1 MKTKQAKRTALAFTI
16 LLAATTATFAQ
27 QKPNFSGRWELNK
40 AKSSPVGQMQNRVL
54 VIEHNDPAIKV
65 NRTETY
71 ADGERVSNP
80 LNLTTD
86 GKLGYYT
93 QFGGK
98 NRQNFQ
104 ASWEG
109 VKLVI
114 KWNQDRGPT
123 GQETETWTLSPNGKT
138 LTITTTQQA
147 RETKSGGVTSGA
159 NPIGKLITTK
169 VVLEKR

>member
-1 MKTKQAKRTALAFTI
+1 MKKTKRIILAAAI
-16 LLAATTATFAQ
+16 LLVTATATFAQ
-27 QKPNFSGRWELNK
+27 KTSNFSGRWELNK

-54 VIEHNDPAIKV
+54 VIEHNDPNLKV

-80 LNLTTD
+80 LTLTTD

-109 VKLVI
+109 AKLVI
-114 KWNQDRGPT
+114 KWNQDRGPA
-123 GQETETWTLSPNGKT
+123 GQETETWTLSANGKT

-147 RETKSGGVTSGA
+147 REAKSGDATSGA
-159 NPIGKLITTK
+159 NLTGKLVTTK
-169 VVLEKR
+169 VVMEKR